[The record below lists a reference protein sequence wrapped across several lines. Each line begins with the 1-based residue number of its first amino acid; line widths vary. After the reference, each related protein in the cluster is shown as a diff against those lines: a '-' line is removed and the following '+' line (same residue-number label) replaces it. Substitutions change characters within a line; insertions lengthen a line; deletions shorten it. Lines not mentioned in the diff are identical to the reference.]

1 MNTTTESDC
10 LLAKIPFAATHSFSR
25 TFLDYIQ
32 NKGELENFHN
42 GLPSPERIHD
52 HAEQSNF
59 SAKKRQVLYD
69 VLSEA
74 YQKVK
79 TSPVVK
85 NNLESLKKENTFT
98 ITTGHQLN
106 IFTGPLYFIYKI
118 ITTIKACEVMNE
130 KYPKKHFVPVYWMAS
145 EDHDFDEI
153 DHFRFNGKTFRW
165 ETKQKGAVGHFH
177 LDGLDSIL
185 KEIMGMPDFFKEA
198 YTQQKNLAD
207 ACLHYVNA
215 LFGAKGLIV
224 LNADHPRLKEQ
235 FKGVMHSDI
244 FDNRSESLVNESLTA
259 LQAMGYETPVTP
271 RGINFFY
278 LKEGLRERI
287 VKEGDQYAVLG
298 TKITW
303 SKTELEKEI
312 EIFPQRFS
320 PNVVLRPLY
329 QEQIL
334 PNLAYIGG
342 PSELVYWLQLKSVF
356 DLHNTPF
363 PVLMPRNF
371 AAILNPDTLRKVEQ
385 IGLDWEELFMPTH
398 EVVKAKVI
406 AQSPF
411 NLDLEQPLKALAK
424 LFEEAQQEA
433 KAIDTTLEQL
443 VKAEQRKAE
452 KSFEKIERKM
462 LKAERKNQE
471 ILVNRIY
478 AIHEHLFPDGTPQER
493 KDNFLNF
500 YLHNDQFVTQCFSA
514 LDPFDFR
521 FHLLKCHE

>member
-1 MNTTTESDC
+1 MNTLTESDC
-10 LLAKIPFAATHSFSR
+10 LLAKIPFDATRSFSK

-32 NKGELENFHN
+32 NKGELENFHK

-52 HAEQSNF
+52 HAEQRNF

-74 YQKVK
+74 YQKVE
-79 TSPVVK
+79 TSPEVK
-85 NNLESLKKENTFT
+85 ANLDSLKKDTT
-98 ITTGHQLN
+98 YTLTTGHQLN

-118 ITTIKACEVMNE
+118 ITTIKACEIMNE
-130 KYPKKHFVPVYWMAS
+130 RYPEKHFVPVYWMAS

-153 DHFRFNGKTFRW
+153 NHFRFNGKTFRW
-165 ETKQKGAVGHFH
+165 ETDQKGAVGHFN
-177 LDGLDSIL
+177 LEGLAPILKSIL
-185 KEIMGMPDFFKEA
+185 GLPDFFKDA

-215 LFGAKGLIV
+215 LFGDRGLVV
-224 LNADHPRLKEQ
+224 LNADHPQLKKQ
-235 FKGVMHSDI
+235 FQGVMHADI
-244 FDNRSESLVNESLTA
+244 FENSSEPLVNKSLDA
-259 LQAMGYETPVTP
+259 LQAMNYQTPVTP
-271 RGINFFY
+271 RSINFFY
-278 LKEGLRERI
+278 LQKNLRERI
-287 VKEGDQYAVLG
+287 VKEDDRYAVLG

-303 SKTELEKEI
+303 SKAELEKEI
-312 EIFPQRFS
+312 DQFPERFS

-342 PSELVYWLQLKSVF
+342 PSELVYWLQLKGIF
-356 DLHNTPF
+356 DLHHTPF

-371 AAILNPDTLRKVEQ
+371 AGIIGPNTLRKVEQ
-385 IGLDWEELFMPTH
+385 VGLEWKELFLPTH
-398 EVVKAKVI
+398 ELVKAKVME
-406 AQSPF
+406 QSQF
-411 NLDLEQPLKALAK
+411 NLDLEEQLKHLAK
-424 LFEEAQQEA
+424 LFEEAHQEA
-433 KAIDTTLEQL
+433 IAIDTTLDQL
-443 VKAEQRKAE
+443 VKAEHRKAE
-452 KSFEKIERKM
+452 KSFGKIERKM

-478 AIHEHLFPDGTPQER
+478 AIIENLFPDGTPQER

-500 YLHNDQFVTQCFSA
+500 YLNNDQFVVQCFA
-514 LDPFDFR
+514 AFDPFDFR